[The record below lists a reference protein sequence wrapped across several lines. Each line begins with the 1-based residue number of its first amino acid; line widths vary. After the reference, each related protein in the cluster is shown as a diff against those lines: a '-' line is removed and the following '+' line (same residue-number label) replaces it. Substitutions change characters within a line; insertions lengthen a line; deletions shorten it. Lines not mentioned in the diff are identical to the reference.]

1 MFSPVE
7 FFIGITDGE
16 KNIDAIH
23 VKLDHSMSLADF
35 QDLISFLTTDTT
47 ELISDI
53 NASQLGSP
61 AFSRIQLKID
71 ELANRLSANVVM
83 DLNLENYGVDVDY
96 QDIGIPVPLE
106 NPVLVI
112 DLFRNHH
119 MRIYS
124 DAFESVLYDY
134 LVGASG

>member
-7 FFIGITDGE
+7 FFIGITDGQ

-35 QDLISFLTTDTT
+35 QDLISFLNTDTT

-53 NASQLGSP
+53 NSSQLGSP
-61 AFSRIQLKID
+61 AFFRIKLRID

-119 MRIYS
+119 TRIYS
-124 DAFESVLYDY
+124 DEFESVLYDY

>member
-35 QDLISFLTTDTT
+35 QDLISFLNTDTT

-53 NASQLGSP
+53 NSSQLGSP
-61 AFSRIQLKID
+61 AFSRIKLRID

-119 MRIYS
+119 TRIYS
-124 DAFESVLYDY
+124 DEFESVLYDY

>member
-7 FFIGITDGE
+7 FFIGITDGQ

-35 QDLISFLTTDTT
+35 QDLISFLNTDTS

-119 MRIYS
+119 TRIYS
-124 DAFESVLYDY
+124 DEFESVLYDY